1 MKRKLILG
9 SILPVFILVMLPSI
23 PAVNY
28 NTAKQMNE
36 KSLDE
41 IQEQIHQIIEQ
52 YQDENGIGTI
62 FFLILKWIGAVL
74 HLLYDIKILPFGI
87 LPMIYMVF
95 MYIYLLITWS

>member
-9 SILPVFILVMLPSI
+9 SILAVSILVMLPSI

-28 NTAKQMNE
+28 NAAKKINE

-62 FFLILKWIGAVL
+62 FFLILKWIGAIL
-74 HLLYDIKILPFGI
+74 QILYEIKILPIGI
-87 LPMIYMVF
+87 LLNLYSWL
-95 MYIYLLITWS
+95 MYIYFLITWR